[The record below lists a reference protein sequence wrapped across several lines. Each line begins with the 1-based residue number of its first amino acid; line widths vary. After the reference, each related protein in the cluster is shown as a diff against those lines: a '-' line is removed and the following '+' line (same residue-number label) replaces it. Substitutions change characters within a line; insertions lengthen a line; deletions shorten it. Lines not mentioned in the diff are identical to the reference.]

1 MKLRVRFLPLLFVCL
16 AAFVFAGCVNVAGGG
31 MGLSLVTFLVLAL
44 GMGVVACS
52 DDATT
57 SGDTGWQVDDDI
69 ASEDTNSAGDTSQPA
84 DTNEP
89 QDAAAADA
97 QADAEEG
104 TWESCCNDGVVDS
117 CFCPAMMACNYG
129 MYQSCGNGT
138 CTYGGQPCPEIDAGV
153 DIREEDIR
161 EDIDNGNDADIA
173 EPGTWEP
180 CCNDGIVDSCF
191 CPADMACNYGM
202 YHDCGEGTC
211 VFGGGTCPDDDG
223 EGI

>member
-1 MKLRVRFLPLLFVCL
+1 MKLHVRFLPLLLVCL

-31 MGLSLVTFLVLAL
+31 MGLSLLTFVVLAL

-52 DDATT
+52 DDTTT
-57 SGDTGWQVDDDI
+57 SDDNGWQVDDDI
-69 ASEDTNSAGDTSQPA
+69 AAEDTTSEGDTHPPT
-84 DTNEP
+84 DTIEP
-89 QDAAAADA
+89 EDGVAPDTR
-97 QADAEEG
+97 ADAEEG
-104 TWESCCNDGVVDS
+104 TWESCCKDGVVDS

-138 CTYGGQPCPEIDAGV
+138 CTYGGEPCPEIDAGS
-153 DIREEDIR
+153 DIREEDIG
-161 EDIDNGNDADIA
+161 EEIVDGSDADIE
-173 EPGTWEP
+173 EPGTWQA

-202 YHDCGEGTC
+202 YRDCGEGTC
-211 VFGGGTCPDDDG
+211 VFPGGTCPDDDE